1 MPEADREALFTDVGS
16 KLLTGRVGE
25 AVDIAEAYLYMMRG
39 NYTTGQVTV
48 VDGGGVL
55 V

>member
-1 MPEADREALFTDVGS
+1 MPEADKEALFNDIGS

-25 AVDIAEAYLYMMRG
+25 ATDIAEAYLYFIKG
-39 NYTTGQVTV
+39 NYTTGQITV
-48 VDGGGVL
+48 VDGGSVL